1 MELDGK
7 VAIVTGA
14 GSGFGAGIARRFA
27 QAGAAVLLADLNGQA
42 ASQVAGEI
50 AAAGGR
56 SHAVQTDVTKS
67 AEVAAMVAAA
77 RDQLGGLHIM
87 VNNAGVS
94 HHNQPLT
101 EVGEAEF
108 DRVFAVNVK
117 AIYLSTLAVVPLF
130 RAQGGGCIIN
140 TSSTAGERP
149 RPGLTWYNGSK
160 GAVNTLT
167 KSMAVE
173 LAPDRIRVNALCP
186 VMGETALLETFMG
199 QPDTPENRAK
209 FLATIPWGRLSRPE
223 DVAEAALF
231 LASDQAEMVTGHCLP
246 VDGGRTV

>member
-1 MELDGK
+1 MGLDGK

-27 QAGAAVLLADLNGQA
+27 QDGAAVVLADISAEGGRA
-42 ASQVAGEI
+42 VADEI
-50 AAAGGR
+50 NEAGGR
-56 SHAVQTDVTKS
+56 AHFTQADVTS
-67 AEVAAMVAAA
+67 RGDVEAMVAAA
-77 RDQLGGLHIM
+77 TATFGGLHIL

-94 HHNQPLT
+94 HRNQPMT
-101 EVGEAEF
+101 EVSEADF
-108 DRVFAVNVK
+108 DRVYAINVK
-117 AIYLSTLAVVPLF
+117 AIYLSALAAVPLF
-130 RAQGGGCIIN
+130 RSQSGGCIIN

-167 KSMAVE
+167 KSMALE

-186 VMGETALLETFMG
+186 VIGETALLETFMG
-199 QPDTPENRAK
+199 QPDTPEARAK
-209 FLATIPWGRLSRPE
+209 FVATIPWGRMSRPE
-223 DVAEAALF
+223 DIAEAALF
-231 LASDQAEMVTGHCLP
+231 LASDQAEMITGHCLP